1 MRIALGEMSS
11 VMRWMLEGMGR
22 LDLSSKRTLESVWGV
37 RLPGSM
43 VEVSCG
49 CWPTKRQAR
58 DGDSRRQA
66 QRWMGCLR
74 MVIFGLGKQDSE
86 NLVRNDTACDVEAG
100 RSAMWARTL
109 GASLQTVA
117 WGKVCLYSSIL

>member
-1 MRIALGEMSS
+1 
-11 VMRWMLEGMGR
+11 
-22 LDLSSKRTLESVWGV
+22 
-37 RLPGSM
+37 
-43 VEVSCG
+43 
-49 CWPTKRQAR
+49 
-58 DGDSRRQA
+58 
-66 QRWMGCLR
+66 

-117 WGKVCLYSSIL
+117 WGKSNLVLREAWYARAWAGKRMEWASSGERQISPRRERISWRREELSGVGLVFV